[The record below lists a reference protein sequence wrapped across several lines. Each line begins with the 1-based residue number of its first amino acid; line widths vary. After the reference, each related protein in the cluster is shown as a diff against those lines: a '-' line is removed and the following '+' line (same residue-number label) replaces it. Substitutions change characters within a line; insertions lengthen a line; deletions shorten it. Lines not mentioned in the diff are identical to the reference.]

1 MSFESFIAG
10 RYLRAKRREAFISLT
25 TFISTGGV
33 ALGVM
38 ALVTVIA
45 VMTGADRQMRKNILG
60 ISSHVSVM
68 RYGGDMADYRQV
80 LAGVLKVPG
89 VKAAAPEVMTQVL
102 VKGPQESAGVVLY
115 GIDPVAGRRVT
126 DLVPYIKRGSIKGL
140 SPENQ
145 ADGRPGIILGR
156 DLALQVGAIVGDMVA
171 LVAPATTLSPI
182 GAVPAIRRFKV
193 VGILDSGWF
202 QYDSTF
208 AWINISQARSLMR
221 MGDTASSIEIAI
233 DDPYKAKQAARAISE
248 ALPGFPYHAEDWMS
262 RYGPLWDALA
272 LEKLAMF
279 VILLFIVLVA
289 AFNIAGTLI
298 MMVME
303 KRRDIAILKAMGATG
318 RSVMSIFVMNGMT
331 IGAVGT
337 AMGVSFG
344 LLLCFIQEKYQLVR
358 LDAKVYPFG
367 ALPVAVEFWDVAMI
381 AAAALG
387 IVFVST
393 LYPAW
398 QASRLTP
405 VETIRLS

>member
-10 RYLRAKRREAFISLT
+10 RYLRAKRREAFISLNT
-25 TFISTGGV
+25 LISTGGV

-68 RYGGDMADYRQV
+68 RYGGDMADYRRV
-80 LAGVLKVPG
+80 LDRVAKVPG
-89 VKAAAPEVMTQVL
+89 VTAAAPQIMTQVL

-115 GIDPVAGRRVT
+115 GIDPVAGGRVT
-126 DLVPYIKRGSIKGL
+126 DLAPFVKRGSMEGL
-140 SPENQ
+140 MPEK
-145 ADGRPGIILGR
+145 AVDGRPGIILGR
-156 DLALQVGAIVGDMVA
+156 DLALQLGAITGDLVA
-171 LVAPATTLSPI
+171 LVAPSTTLSPM
-182 GAVPAIRRFKV
+182 GAVPTVRRFRV
-193 VGILDSGWF
+193 AGILDSGWF
-202 QYDSTF
+202 QYDATF
-208 AWINISQARSLMR
+208 AWIHIAEARSLLR
-221 MGDTASSIEIAI
+221 MGDAATSIEVAI
-233 DDPYKAKQAARAISE
+233 KDPGRAKEAAGEISG

-262 RYGPLWDALA
+262 RYGPLWEALA

-318 RSVMSIFVMNGMT
+318 RSILSIFVMNGMT

-337 AMGVSFG
+337 AIGVSSG
-344 LLLCFIQEKYQLVR
+344 LILCFLQERYQIVS

-367 ALPVAVEFWDVAMI
+367 ALPVAVEFWDVAAI
-381 AAAALG
+381 AGAAML
-387 IVFVST
+387 IVFAAT

-398 QASRLTP
+398 QAARLEP
-405 VETIRLS
+405 VETIRYS